1 MAMKL
6 RNEIEARDPTLLE
19 AVTDAAVKVIAVRHG
34 KGPVAGK
41 IQGHVVVAEA

>member
-1 MAMKL
+1 L

-19 AVTDAAVKVIAVRHG
+19 AVTDAAAKAIAAGHG

-41 IQGHVVVAEA
+41 IQGHVVVAET